1 MKTETPEKK
10 DSPPP
15 FDEHTVDAVGRIRRT
30 FTEIIAALPQS
41 ITRASELQHTLK
53 IDKGLSWRI
62 FNVIRYP
69 NPFDAARYIPGTGG
83 VRIFLRA
90 AKKQGVPVALTE
102 TAAAALADYDNLVR
116 IHAGSRRR
124 LDRMLAAHSDEGR
137 AEMDLAHRRLA
148 YEANSYIW
156 GVSAEA
162 QLRASFVNFSKTP
175 GRVDHAAMRGLV
187 GVQRLRP
194 DVRWPL
200 GLARC
205 RTDSGVV
212 PSDAPF
218 EPLYDVENPDDVAA
232 KLFMSQPRPKLEYSH
247 VAESLQ
253 WTLSPGRAGKT
264 GAVTCITGEIVR
276 RGGSYYCCE
285 TDSSAS
291 YVAQV
296 GTASELLIFDQ
307 FVHEELYGRLEP
319 ELVIYSNFASGPY
332 NSSIR
337 LPLTDT
343 VQYMGKATDALHTPE
358 VPRYADMVSYV
369 FERLGWEPQRFDV
382 YRFRM
387 EYPIIQSEVRMS
399 NRLRPAPTDAD
410 GRLPGDDQPSE

>member
-1 MKTETPEKK
+1 MKTETSKK
-10 DSPPP
+10 APPPP
-15 FDEHTVDAVGRIRRT
+15 FDVHATDAVGRIRRT
-30 FTEIIAALPQS
+30 FTEVIAALPHS
-41 ITRASELQHTLK
+41 ITRASDLQHTLQ

-62 FNVIRYP
+62 FNVIRYR

-83 VRIFLRA
+83 VRIFLKA
-90 AKKQGVPVALTE
+90 AKEHGVPAALTD
-102 TAAAALADYDNLVR
+102 TAVAALADYENLIR
-116 IHAGSRRR
+116 IHAGNRKQ

-137 AEMDLAHRRLA
+137 AEMDVAHRRLA

-162 QLRASFVNFSKTP
+162 QLRTSFISFSQTP
-175 GRVDHAAMRGLV
+175 GWVDHAALRGLV

-194 DVRWPL
+194 GVRWPL

-205 RTDSGVV
+205 SADTGIVASDS
-212 PSDAPF
+212 PF
-218 EPLYDVENPDDVAA
+218 KPLYDVENPDDEAA
-232 KLFMSQPRPKLEYSH
+232 KLFMSQPRPKIECSRIS
-247 VAESLQ
+247 ESLQ
-253 WTLSPGRAGKT
+253 WTLSPGPAGKT
-264 GAVTCITGEIVR
+264 GAVTCVTGEIMR
-276 RGGSYYCCE
+276 RGGPYYCCE
-285 TDSSAS
+285 TDSRAI

-307 FVHEELYGRLEP
+307 FVHEELFGRLEP
-319 ELVIYSNFASGPY
+319 ELAVYSNFDFGPY

-337 LPLTDT
+337 LPIANA

-369 FERLGWEPQRFDV
+369 FKRMGWEPRRFDV

-387 EYPIIQSEVRMS
+387 EYPILQSEARMS
-399 NRLRPAPTDAD
+399 NPLRPAPTGVDEPAS
-410 GRLPGDDQPSE
+410 GGDRPSE